1 MEEIMRRMILSA
13 AVLLS
18 CLVAGAQEGMV
29 TYALPR
35 TCITL
40 EVEAVKETFFAGP
53 YARFSEK
60 YLGVEARQE
69 DGTSYQLRS
78 VRMLPLVEA
87 DPSAV
92 FSATLPK
99 GATLDNFFSL
109 TSQGLVSVPAA
120 SASKESVWRF
130 GSLVNSDFAGKEISS
145 NLTSEA
151 ATLYRNV
158 REQSAYNKVSVQ
170 QNMVVE
176 KSTEAKARET
186 ADMIFSLRR
195 TRVQIVTGD
204 TDASYS
210 GEAMAAALAEI
221 DRLETEYMSLF
232 VGYSDFQTLQ
242 FNFDVIPQKGTNMY
256 IAFRLSDTEG
266 LVPAESASGR
276 PYVLNVTASENLAPT
291 LASKSKQSVRY
302 RIPAVCTVKL
312 MDGANAL
319 FQTRVPVYQFGV
331 EAAYPMN

>member
-1 MEEIMRRMILSA
+1 MRRLFLS
-13 AVLLS
+13 VTVFLS
-18 CLVAGAQEGMV
+18 CLAAGAQDGTL

-53 YARFSEK
+53 YARFAEK

-69 DGTSYQLRS
+69 DETSYQLQS

-92 FSATLPK
+92 YTATLPK
-99 GATLDNFFSL
+99 GVSADSFFSL
-109 TSQGLVSVPAA
+109 TAQGLVSVPAA
-120 SASKESVWRF
+120 ASSKESLWRF
-130 GSLVNSDFAGKEISS
+130 TSLVNSDFAGREISS
-145 NLTSEA
+145 NLTSGS

-158 REQSAYNKVSVQ
+158 KEQSAYNKVSVQ
-170 QNMVVE
+170 QSMVVE
-176 KSTEAKARET
+176 KSSEAKARET
-186 ADMIFSLRR
+186 ADMIFDLRR

-221 DRLETEYMSLF
+221 DRLEREYMSLF

-242 FNFDVIPQKGTNMY
+242 FNFDVIPQRGTNMY
-256 IAFRLSDTEG
+256 IAFRLSATEG

-276 PYVLNVTASENLAPT
+276 PFVLNVTPAETIAGT
-291 LASKSKQSVRY
+291 AVSKSKQAVRY

-312 MDGANAL
+312 MDGATAL
-319 FQTRVPVYQFGV
+319 FQTRVPVYQFG
-331 EAAYPMN
+331 ADAFYPLN